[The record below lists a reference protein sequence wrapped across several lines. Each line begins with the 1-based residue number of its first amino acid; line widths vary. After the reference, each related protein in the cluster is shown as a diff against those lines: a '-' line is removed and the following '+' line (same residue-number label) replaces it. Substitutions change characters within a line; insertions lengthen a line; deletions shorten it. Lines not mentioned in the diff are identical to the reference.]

1 LNPLQATFSPDEPN
15 LGPWHRHPP
24 PPPATDHAT
33 AQTAG
38 EPLEIPDALREE
50 WEILTAGAV
59 DVLPAKE
66 LLARLIE
73 SREKKK
79 PLRVKL
85 GLDPSAPDLH
95 VGHTIV
101 INKLQ
106 QFQRFGHQV
115 VVIVGDFTAR
125 IGDPTG
131 KSETRPQLTLDQV
144 RENAQTYLDQIF
156 LILDRDKTEVV
167 RNGEWFEPMTM
178 NDVVRLASRYTVAR
192 MLERDDFSKRY
203 RDGRPIHIHEFLY
216 PLVQGYDSIM
226 VRSDIEIGGTDQKFN
241 LLVGRDLM
249 EQEGMRGQCILTTP
263 LLVGLDGVQKMSKS
277 LGNAIGL
284 TDPPEDIFG
293 KAMSVPDELMKD
305 YLLLALAYPPRE
317 VERLLDE
324 AQNGTIHPRDLKA
337 RIARELTARY
347 HGEEAAR
354 GAEAHFDKVFRSGEN
369 PDEIEESRL
378 RLEGSTLRLTSALVG
393 AGLAKSNG
401 EAKRL
406 IRQGGVR
413 VDDAR
418 ISDEDHE
425 LPAGAYLVRVGK
437 RHFRRIHL
445 S

>member
-1 LNPLQATFSPDEPN
+1 MAST
-15 LGPWHRHPP
+15 PP
-24 PPPATDHAT
+24 TPAAEDALDIP
-33 AQTAG
+33 
-38 EPLEIPDALREE
+38 EPLREQ
-50 WEILTAGAV
+50 WGILTAGAV
-59 DVLPAKE
+59 DVLPARE
-66 LLARLIE
+66 LLKRLIE
-73 SREKKK
+73 SNAENK

-226 VRSDIEIGGTDQKFN
+226 VRADVELGGTDQKFN

-317 VERLLDE
+317 VARLLDD
-324 AQNGTIHPRDLKA
+324 AQNGAIHPRDLKA

-347 HGEEAAR
+347 HGEAAA
-354 GAEAHFDKVFRSGEN
+354 GLAESHFDKVFRSGEN
-369 PDEIEESRL
+369 PDEIEEARL
-378 RLEGSTLRLTSALVG
+378 RLDGPAMRLTSALVG
-393 AGLAKSNG
+393 ADLAKSNA

-425 LPAGAYLVRVGK
+425 LPPGTYLVRVGK

>member
-1 LNPLQATFSPDEPN
+1 MADAPKSSRSTPVGSHDAGDAKAEEQPLQI
-15 LGPWHRHPP
+15 PP
-24 PPPATDHAT
+24 SL
-33 AQTAG
+33 Q
-38 EPLEIPDALREE
+38 EE
-50 WEILTAGAV
+50 WEILTAGTI
-59 DVLPAKE
+59 DVLPE
-66 LLARLIE
+66 REFLQRLIE
-73 SREKKK
+73 SKQKKK
-79 PLRVKL
+79 PLRIKL

-115 VVIVGDFTAR
+115 VVIVGDFTAS

-156 LILDRDKTEVV
+156 MILDREKTEVV
-167 RNGEWFEPMTM
+167 RNGDWFEPMTM
-178 NDVVRLASRYTVAR
+178 PDVVRLASRYTVAR

-203 RDGRPIHIHEFLY
+203 ESGRPIHIHEFLY

-226 VRSDIEIGGTDQKFN
+226 VRADLELGGTDQKFN

-249 EQEGMRGQCILTTP
+249 EQEGMRPQCVMTVP

-284 TDPPEDIFG
+284 TEPATEIFG

-305 YLLLALAYPPRE
+305 YLMMALAYPPRE
-317 VERLLDE
+317 VDALLE
-324 AQNGTIHPRDLKA
+324 GVKSGKTHPRDLKA
-337 RIARELTARY
+337 RIARELAARY
-347 HGEEAAR
+347 QGEASAKEAEEQFNR
-354 GAEAHFDKVFRSGEN
+354 VFREKEN
-369 PDEIEESRL
+369 PDDVPEVT
-378 RLEGSTLRLTSALVG
+378 LETGGATMRLTAALVG
-393 AGLAKSNG
+393 ADLAKSNG

-413 VDDAR
+413 VDDAPEK
-418 ISDEDHE
+418 DENRE
-425 LPAGAYLVRVGK
+425 LAPGSYLVRVGK
-437 RHFRRIHL
+437 RHFRRIQL
-445 S
+445 T